1 MRALPPTQS
10 LSPPGH
16 AVLVYDGGCG
26 FCRWAAR
33 WVEVRARAPLELVAF
48 DEVPRDRWLTALA
61 DEELAAS
68 AHYLTPEGIEVHGG
82 AAVTSALRLTGW
94 ARLAAVIDRWPWAR
108 EVGYTA
114 LARTR
119 GVWSR
124 LVRS

>member
-16 AVLVYDGGCG
+16 AVLVYDGGCA

-33 WVEVRARAPLELVAF
+33 WVEVRAHVPLELVAF
-48 DEVPRDRWLTALA
+48 DEVPRTRWLAALT

-68 AHYLTPEGIEVHGG
+68 AHYLTAEGIEVHGG
-82 AAVTSALRLTGW
+82 AAVTSALRLTAW
-94 ARLAAVIDRWPWAR
+94 APVAVTLDRWPWAR
-108 EVGYTA
+108 ELGYAA

-124 LVRS
+124 LVRA